1 MQTVVSTL
9 IEHHDLRIVALAA
22 LVCGLSAFAG
32 ITLLTHAR
40 RTEGAM
46 KFAWV
51 GIAAISVG
59 FGIWATHFIAMLSF
73 SPGMPTGYDI
83 PLSILSRL
91 TRCGASASI
100 SEVSFLPP

>member
-40 RTEGAM
+40 RTDGGM
-46 KFAWV
+46 KFA
-51 GIAAISVG
+51 
-59 FGIWATHFIAMLSF
+59 
-73 SPGMPTGYDI
+73 
-83 PLSILSRL
+83 
-91 TRCGASASI
+91 
-100 SEVSFLPP
+100 